1 MGKPMEMSELEHI
14 IDERAKAQCEA
25 VKNDLQKELGAG
37 VSQAQIDEAVKKA
50 VAEVTAKAEKDKEE
64 NVKYLEAFK
73 EAVSKDEGNFVKET
87 PVTIVNQ
94 MIASA
99 TSAMGAKG
107 AHNVVQ
113 VSNEEILAQA
123 KKDFPYSKGLHK
135 VLEQKKQL
143 NAGTPSEGGFTVPL
157 AFSGEYIDAL
167 VAKTLIDKLSIRR
180 VPLIH
185 GNLSIP
191 RMDATSAVSW
201 VGEISKGGKTQP
213 TFGEVN
219 MRAKKLKAITAISNT
234 LLNESGVNLEGWIS
248 EDLMRKTRVAL
259 DKALLD
265 GTGTQY
271 QPLGLAN
278 TPNVQTAGSSSTAL
292 ALTTPN
298 DMVALLE
305 QANVNLENVHWLLN
319 PIGESW
325 LRNKAFASG
334 PFAWS
339 DEMARTGKLRGFDF
353 HASSTV
359 AFTPKAGAAEAYAD
373 FWLGDFA
380 EMMFGVAR
388 DITIEISR
396 EGSFT
401 NNGQTISA
409 FDQDLTLIRLI
420 TECDFAC
427 RQPKAFV
434 HGTFAEK

>member
-1 MGKPMEMSELEHI
+1 MAMEMKELERI
-14 IDERAKAQCEA
+14 IDERSKAQSEA
-25 VKNDLQKELGAG
+25 VVSELKKELGA
-37 VSQAQIDEAVKKA
+37 VPQAQIDEAVAKA
-50 VAEVTAKAEKDKEE
+50 VKEVTAKAEKDKSE
-64 NVKYLEAFK
+64 NIAYLEAFK
-73 EAVSKDEGNFVKET
+73 EAVSKDEKSFVKET

-99 TSAMGAKG
+99 ASAMGAKG
-107 AHNVVQ
+107 AHNVAQ
-113 VSNEEILAQA
+113 VSDEDILAQA
-123 KKDFPYSKGLHK
+123 KKDFPYSKALHR

-143 NAGTPSEGGFTVPL
+143 NAGVPSEGGFTVPL

-167 VAKTLIDKLSIRR
+167 TAKTLIDKLNIRK

-201 VGEISKGGKTQP
+201 VGEITKGGKTQP

-234 LLNESGVNLEGWIS
+234 LLNESGVNLEGWIA
-248 EDLMRKTRVAL
+248 EDLMRKARIAL
-259 DKALLD
+259 DNAMLN
-265 GTGTQY
+265 GTGSQY

-278 TPNVQTAGSSSTAL
+278 NSAVQTTGGSTTAL

-305 QANVNLENVHWLLN
+305 QQNVNLENVHWLLN

-325 LRNKAFASG
+325 LRNKAFSSG

-353 HASSTV
+353 HSSSTV
-359 AFTPKAGAAEAYAD
+359 AYTPAAGGAEAYAD

-396 EGSFT
+396 EGSFQDGG
-401 NNGQTISA
+401 NTISA

>member
-1 MGKPMEMSELEHI
+1 MEMKELVRI
-14 IDERAKAQCEA
+14 IDERSKAQAES
-25 VKNDLQKELGAG
+25 VKADLQKELGAG
-37 VSQAQIDEAVKKA
+37 VSQAQIDEAVAKA
-50 VAEVTAKAEKDKEE
+50 VKEVSEKAEKDIAE

-73 EAVSKDEGNFVKET
+73 DAVTSNGGELVKET

-94 MIASA
+94 MIAA
-99 TSAMGAKG
+99 AASAMGSKNAT
-107 AHNVVQ
+107 NINQ

-123 KKDFPYSKGLHK
+123 KKDFPYSKALHN
-135 VLEQKKQL
+135 VLAQKKEL
-143 NAGTPSEGGFTVPL
+143 NAGTPSAGGFTVPL

-167 VAKTLIDKLSIRR
+167 TANTLIDKLNIRK
-180 VPLIH
+180 VPLVH

-191 RMDATSAVSW
+191 RMDTTSAVGW
-201 VGEISKGGKTQP
+201 VGETSSGVVTQP
-213 TFGEVN
+213 SFGEVN
-219 MRAKKLKAITAISNT
+219 MRAKKLKAITAVSNT

-248 EDLMRKTRVAL
+248 EDLMRKTRIAL
-259 DKALLD
+259 DQAMLY
-265 GTGTQY
+265 GTGSQY

-278 TPNVQTAGSSSTAL
+278 TSGIQTTGSTSTAL

-298 DMVALLE
+298 DMVALLQ

-325 LRNKAFASG
+325 LRNKAFTSG

-339 DEMARTGKLRGFDF
+339 DEMARNKTLRGFDF
-353 HASSTV
+353 VSSSTV
-359 AFTPKAGAAEAYAD
+359 SYTDTATDYAD
-373 FWLGDFA
+373 FWIGDFA
-380 EMMFGVAR
+380 EMMFGVSR
-388 DITIEISR
+388 DLTIEMSR

-401 NNGQTISA
+401 DGGTIVNA

-434 HGTFAEK
+434 KGTFSVS

>member
-1 MGKPMEMSELEHI
+1 MKMEMEDLERL
-14 IDERAKAQCEA
+14 IDERSKAQAEQ
-25 VKNDLQKELGAG
+25 VTKDLQKDLGAG
-37 VSQAQIDEAVKKA
+37 VSQAQIDEAVAKA
-50 VAEVTAKAEKDKEE
+50 VAEVNAKAEKDKQE
-64 NVKYLEAFK
+64 NIKYLEAFK
-73 EAVSKDEGNFVKET
+73 EAVSGTDETVVKET

-99 TSAMGAKG
+99 TSAMGATGKS
-107 AHNVVQ
+107 NVAQ
-113 VSNEEILAQA
+113 VSNEEIYQQA
-123 KKDFPYSKGLHK
+123 KKDFPYSKRLHK
-135 VLEQKKQL
+135 VLEQKKTL

-167 VAKTLIDKLSIRR
+167 VANTLIDKLNIRR

-191 RMDATSAVSW
+191 RMDSTSSVGW
-201 VGEISKGGKTQP
+201 VGETSAGVVTQP
-213 TFGEVN
+213 AFGEVN

-248 EDLMRKTRVAL
+248 EDLMRKTKIAL
-259 DKALLD
+259 DDAMLN

-278 TPNVQTAGSSSTAL
+278 NPDIQTTGGTSTAL

-298 DMVALLE
+298 DMVALLQ
-305 QANVNLENVHWLLN
+305 QANVRLENVHWLLN

-325 LRNKAFASG
+325 LRNKAFSSG

-353 HASSTV
+353 HSSSTV
-359 AFTPKAGAAEAYAD
+359 KFTDASPDYAD

-380 EMMFGVAR
+380 EMMFGIAR
-388 DITIEISR
+388 DITIEISK
-396 EGSFT
+396 EGSFSSG
-401 NNGQTISA
+401 GQTVSA

-434 HGTFAEK
+434 KGTFSVS

>member
-1 MGKPMEMSELEHI
+1 MELKELENM
-14 IDERAKAQCEA
+14 IDQRTAKQIEA
-25 VKNDLQKELGAG
+25 VKAEMKGAA
-37 VSQAQIDEAVKKA
+37 VPQAQIDEIVSKA
-50 VAEVTAKAEKDKEE
+50 VAEINAKAEKDKSD

-73 EAVSKDEGNFVKET
+73 EAVGKSGNELVKET
-87 PVTIVNQ
+87 PITIVNQ

-99 TSAMGAKG
+99 ASAMGSKG
-107 AHNVVQ
+107 VNNVNQ
-113 VSNEEILAQA
+113 LSSKDILGQA
-123 KKDFPYSKGLHK
+123 KKDFPYSKALHN
-135 VLEQKKQL
+135 VLSAKAL
-143 NAGTPSEGGFTVPL
+143 NEGTPSDGGFTVPL

-167 VAKTLIDKLSIRR
+167 TANTLIDKLNIRK
-180 VPLIH
+180 VPLVH

-191 RMDATSAVSW
+191 RMDTTSSVSW
-201 VGEISKGGKTQP
+201 VGEISSAGATQP

-219 MRAKKLKAITAISNT
+219 MKAKKLKAVTAVSNT
-234 LLNESGVNLEGWIS
+234 LLNDSGVNLEGWIA
-248 EDLMRKTRVAL
+248 EDLMRKTRIAL
-259 DKALLD
+259 DEALLN
-265 GTGTQY
+265 GTGSQH

-278 TPNVQTAGSSSTAL
+278 NEDVQETGSSSTAL

-298 DMVALLE
+298 DMVALLQ
-305 QANVNLENVHWLLN
+305 QANVKLENVHWLLN

-325 LRNKAFASG
+325 LRNKAFTSG

-339 DEMARTGKLRGFDF
+339 DEMARTGKLRGYDF
-353 HASSTV
+353 HSSSTV
-359 AFTPKAGAAEAYAD
+359 SYNYNSGSPYAD

-388 DITIEISR
+388 DISIEMSR

-401 NNGQTISA
+401 SGGEIVNA

-434 HGTFAEK
+434 HGTFSEQ

>member
-1 MGKPMEMSELEHI
+1 MKMEMEDLERM
-14 IDERAKAQCEA
+14 IDERSKTQAEQVTK
-25 VKNDLQKELGAG
+25 DLQKNLGAT
-37 VSQAQIDEAVKKA
+37 VSQAQIDEAVKTA
-50 VAEVTAKAEKDKEE
+50 LAEINAKAEKDKAE
-64 NVKYLEAFK
+64 NVAYLEAFK
-73 EAVSKDEGNFVKET
+73 EAVKGNGDELVKET
-87 PVTIVNQ
+87 PVSIVNQ

-107 AHNVVQ
+107 AHNVAQ
-113 VSNEEILAQA
+113 VSDDEILAQA
-123 KKDFPYSKGLHK
+123 KKDFPYSKRLHK
-135 VLEQKKQL
+135 VLEQKKTL

-167 VAKTLIDKLSIRR
+167 LANTLIDKLNIRR

-191 RMDATSAVSW
+191 RMDTTSAVGW
-201 VGEISKGGKTQP
+201 VGETSNGVVTQP
-213 TFGEVN
+213 SFGEVN
-219 MRAKKLKAITAISNT
+219 MRAKKLKAITPISNT
-234 LLNESGVNLEGWIS
+234 LLNESGVNLEGWIA
-248 EDLMRKTRVAL
+248 EDLMRKTQIAL
-259 DKALLD
+259 DEAMLN
-265 GTGTQY
+265 GTGSQY

-278 TPNVQTAGSSSTAL
+278 NANVQTAGGSTTAL

-298 DMVALLE
+298 DLVALLE
-305 QANVNLENVHWLLN
+305 QANVRLENVHWLLN

-325 LRNKAFASG
+325 LRNKAFSSG

-353 HASSTV
+353 HSSSTV
-359 AFTPKAGAAEAYAD
+359 KFTKATAPAKDYAD

-380 EMMFGVAR
+380 EMMFGIAR

-396 EGSFT
+396 EGSFSS
-401 NNGQTISA
+401 NGQTVSA

-434 HGTFAEK
+434 HGTFAEA

>member
-1 MGKPMEMSELEHI
+1 MEMKDLERI
-14 IDERAKAQCEA
+14 IDERSKAQCEA
-25 VKNDLQKELGAG
+25 VKSELQKELGAG
-37 VSQAQIDEAVKKA
+37 VNQAQIDEAVAKA
-50 VAEVTAKAEKDKEE
+50 VKEVTAKAESDKAES
-64 NVKYLEAFK
+64 VKYLEAFK
-73 EAVSKDEGNFVKET
+73 EAVSKDEKPLVKET

-99 TSAMGAKG
+99 AAAMGAKD
-107 AHNVVQ
+107 AHNVAQ
-113 VSNEEILAQA
+113 VSNEEILNQA
-123 KKDFPYSKGLHK
+123 KKDFPYSKALHR
-135 VLEQKKQL
+135 VLETKKQL
-143 NAGTPSEGGFTVPL
+143 NAGTPSAGGFTVPL

-167 VAKTLIDKLSIRR
+167 TAKTLIDKLNIRK

-201 VGEISKGGKTQP
+201 VGETATGGKTQP

-234 LLNESGVNLEGWIS
+234 LLRESGVNLEGWIA
-248 EDLMRKTRVAL
+248 EDLMRKTRIAL
-259 DKALLD
+259 DDAMLN

-271 QPLGLAN
+271 MPLGLAN
-278 TPNVQTAGSSSTAL
+278 NANIQTTGSTGTSL

-353 HASSTV
+353 HSSSTV
-359 AFTPKAGAAEAYAD
+359 KYDATGTPYAD

-380 EMMFGVAR
+380 EMMFGVAH

-396 EGSFT
+396 EGSFNDGGT
-401 NNGQTISA
+401 VVNA

-434 HGTFAEK
+434 KGTFTA

>member
-1 MGKPMEMSELEHI
+1 MAMEMKELERI
-14 IDERAKAQCEA
+14 IDERSAKQVEA
-25 VKNDLQKELGAG
+25 VKADLQKELSNGI
-37 VSQAQIDEAVKKA
+37 SQAQIDEAVAKA
-50 VAEVTAKAEKDKEE
+50 VSEINAKAEKDKNE

-73 EAVSKDEGNFVKET
+73 EAVSKDEKSFVKET

-99 TSAMGAKG
+99 ASAMGTKG
-107 AHNVVQ
+107 AHNVAQ
-113 VSNEEILAQA
+113 VSNEEILVQA
-123 KKDFPYSKGLHK
+123 KKDFPYSKALHN
-135 VLEQKKQL
+135 VLAQKKEL

-167 VAKTLIDKLSIRR
+167 TANTLIDKLNIRK
-180 VPLIH
+180 VPLVH

-191 RMDATSAVSW
+191 RMDTTSAVSW
-201 VGEISKGGKTQP
+201 VGETSKDGDTQP

-234 LLNESGVNLEGWIS
+234 LLNESGVNLEGWIA
-248 EDLMRKTRVAL
+248 EDLMRKARIAL
-259 DKALLD
+259 DDAMLN
-265 GTGTQY
+265 GTGTLY
-271 QPLGLAN
+271 QPLGLKNNAA
-278 TPNVQTAGSSSTAL
+278 VQATGGSTTAL

-305 QANVNLENVHWLLN
+305 QANVRMENVHWLLN

-325 LRNKAFASG
+325 LRNKAFTSG

-353 HASSTV
+353 HSSSTV
-359 AFTPKAGAAEAYAD
+359 GYTAAAGGASAYAD
-373 FWLGDFA
+373 FWIGDFA
-380 EMMFGVAR
+380 EMMFGVGR

-396 EGSFT
+396 EGSFQSGG
-401 NNGQTISA
+401 NTISA

-434 HGTFAEK
+434 RGTFAES

>member
-1 MGKPMEMSELEHI
+1 MEMKELERI
-14 IDERAKAQCEA
+14 IDERSKAQAES
-25 VKNDLQKELGAG
+25 VKADLQKELGAG
-37 VSQAQIDEAVKKA
+37 VSQAQIDEAVAKA
-50 VAEVTAKAEKDKEE
+50 VKEVSEKAEKDKAE

-73 EAVSKDEGNFVKET
+73 DAVTSNGGELVKET

-99 TSAMGAKG
+99 ASAMGSKNAT
-107 AHNVVQ
+107 NINQ

-123 KKDFPYSKGLHK
+123 KKDFPYSKALHN
-135 VLEQKKQL
+135 VLAQKKEL
-143 NAGTPSEGGFTVPL
+143 NAGTPSAGGFTVPL

-167 VAKTLIDKLSIRR
+167 TANTLIDKLNIRK
-180 VPLIH
+180 VPLVH

-191 RMDATSAVSW
+191 RMDTTSAVGW
-201 VGEISKGGKTQP
+201 VGETSGGVVTQP
-213 TFGEVN
+213 SFGEVN
-219 MRAKKLKAITAISNT
+219 MRAKKLKAITAVSNT

-248 EDLMRKTRVAL
+248 EDLMRKTRIAL
-259 DKALLD
+259 DQAMLY
-265 GTGTQY
+265 GTGSQY

-278 TPNVQTAGSSSTAL
+278 TTGIQTTGSTSTAL

-298 DMVALLE
+298 DMVALLQ

-325 LRNKAFASG
+325 LRNKAFTSG

-339 DEMARTGKLRGFDF
+339 DEMARNKTLRGFDF
-353 HASSTV
+353 VSSSTV
-359 AFTPKAGAAEAYAD
+359 SYTDTTPDYAD
-373 FWLGDFA
+373 FWIGDFA
-380 EMMFGVAR
+380 EMMFGVSR
-388 DITIEISR
+388 DLTIEMSR

-401 NNGQTISA
+401 DGGTVVNA

-434 HGTFAEK
+434 KGTFSVS

>member
-1 MGKPMEMSELEHI
+1 MEMKELERV
-14 IDERAKAQCEA
+14 IDERSQVQAKAIAE
-25 VKNDLQKELGAG
+25 DLKKELGN
-37 VSQAQIDEAVKKA
+37 VPQAQIDEAVEKA
-50 VAEVTAKAEKDKEE
+50 VSKINAKAENDKAE

-73 EAVSKDEGNFVKET
+73 EAVSKDENNFVKET

-99 TSAMGAKG
+99 AAAMGTKN
-107 AHNVVQ
+107 AHNVAQ

-123 KKDFPYSKGLHK
+123 KKDFPYSKALHR
-135 VLEQKKQL
+135 VLETKKAL

-167 VAKTLIDKLSIRR
+167 TATTLIDKLNIRK
-180 VPLIH
+180 VPLVH

-191 RMDATSAVSW
+191 RMDSTSAVSW
-201 VGEISKGGKTQP
+201 VGEMSNAGKTQP

-219 MRAKKLKAITAISNT
+219 MRAKKLKAVTAISNS

-248 EDLMRKTRVAL
+248 EDLIRKTRIAL
-259 DKALLD
+259 DDAMLN
-265 GTGTQY
+265 GSGSQY

-278 TPNVQTAGSSSTAL
+278 NPAIQTTGSSGTAL

-305 QANVNLENVHWLLN
+305 QANVKLENVHWLLN

-325 LRNKAFASG
+325 LRNKAFSSG

-353 HASSTV
+353 HSSSTV
-359 AFTPKAGAAEAYAD
+359 KYDGTGTPYAD
-373 FWLGDFA
+373 FWIGDFA

-388 DITIEISR
+388 DISIEISR
-396 EGSFT
+396 EGSYT
-401 NNGQTISA
+401 DGGNVVNA

-434 HGTFAEK
+434 KGTFQA

>member
-1 MGKPMEMSELEHI
+1 MAMEMKELERI
-14 IDERAKAQCEA
+14 IDERSAKQAEA
-25 VKNDLQKELGAG
+25 VKADLQKELSNGI
-37 VSQAQIDEAVKKA
+37 SQAQIDEAVSKA
-50 VAEVTAKAEKDKEE
+50 VAEINAKAEKDKSE

-73 EAVSKDEGNFVKET
+73 EAVSKDEKSFVKET

-99 TSAMGAKG
+99 ASAMGAKG
-107 AHNVVQ
+107 AHNVAQ

-123 KKDFPYSKGLHK
+123 KKDFPYSKALHN
-135 VLEQKKQL
+135 VLAQKKEL

-167 VAKTLIDKLSIRR
+167 TANTLIDKLNIRK
-180 VPLIH
+180 VPLVH

-191 RMDATSAVSW
+191 RMDTTSAVSW
-201 VGEISKGGKTQP
+201 VGETSTGGSTQP
-213 TFGEVN
+213 VFGEVN

-234 LLNESGVNLEGWIS
+234 LLNESGVNLEGWIA
-248 EDLMRKTRVAL
+248 EDLMRKARIAL
-259 DKALLD
+259 DNAMLN

-278 TPNVQTAGSSSTAL
+278 NASIQSTGTSSTAL

-305 QANVNLENVHWLLN
+305 QQNVRMENVHWLLN

-325 LRNKAFASG
+325 LRNKAFTSG

-353 HASSTV
+353 HSSSTV
-359 AFTPKAGAAEAYAD
+359 AYTPAAGTAAAYAD
-373 FWLGDFA
+373 FWLGDFS
-380 EMMFGVAR
+380 EMMFGVGR
-388 DITIEISR
+388 DITIEISK
-396 EGSFT
+396 EGSFQSGGAT
-401 NNGQTISA
+401 VSA

-434 HGTFAEK
+434 RGTFAEQ

>member
-1 MGKPMEMSELEHI
+1 MDMKELERI
-14 IDERAKAQCEA
+14 IDERSKAQAES
-25 VKNDLQKELGAG
+25 VKADLQKELGAG
-37 VSQAQIDEAVKKA
+37 VSQAQIDEAVAKA
-50 VAEVTAKAEKDKEE
+50 VKEVSEKAEKDKAE

-73 EAVSKDEGNFVKET
+73 DAVTSNGGELVKET

-99 TSAMGAKG
+99 ASAMGSKNAT
-107 AHNVVQ
+107 NINQ

-123 KKDFPYSKGLHK
+123 KKDFPYSKALHN
-135 VLEQKKQL
+135 VLAQKKEL
-143 NAGTPSEGGFTVPL
+143 NAGTPSAGGFTVPL

-167 VAKTLIDKLSIRR
+167 TANTLIDKLNIRK
-180 VPLIH
+180 VPLVH

-191 RMDATSAVSW
+191 RMDTTSAVGW
-201 VGEISKGGKTQP
+201 VGETSSGVVTQP
-213 TFGEVN
+213 SFGEVN
-219 MRAKKLKAITAISNT
+219 MRAKKLKAITAVSNT

-248 EDLMRKTRVAL
+248 EDLMRKTRIAL
-259 DKALLD
+259 DQAMLY
-265 GTGTQY
+265 GTGSQY

-278 TPNVQTAGSSSTAL
+278 TTGIQTTGSTSTAL

-298 DMVALLE
+298 DMVALLQ

-325 LRNKAFASG
+325 LRNKAFTSG

-339 DEMARTGKLRGFDF
+339 DEMARNKTLRGFDF
-353 HASSTV
+353 VSSSTV
-359 AFTPKAGAAEAYAD
+359 SYTDTATDYAD
-373 FWLGDFA
+373 FWIGDFA
-380 EMMFGVAR
+380 EMMFGVSR
-388 DITIEISR
+388 DLTIEMSR

-401 NNGQTISA
+401 DGGTVVNA

-434 HGTFAEK
+434 KGTFSVS

>member
-1 MGKPMEMSELEHI
+1 MEDLERM
-14 IDERAKAQCEA
+14 IDDRSKAQAEQ
-25 VKNDLQKELGAG
+25 VTKDLQKNFGAT
-37 VSQAQIDEAVKKA
+37 VSQKQIDEAVKTA
-50 VAEVTAKAEKDKEE
+50 VAEINAKAEKDKAE
-64 NVKYLEAFK
+64 NAAYLEAFK
-73 EAVSKDEGNFVKET
+73 EAGKGNGDELVKET
-87 PVTIVNQ
+87 PVTIVYQ

-113 VSNEEILAQA
+113 VSDEEILAQA
-123 KKDFPYSKGLHK
+123 KKDFPYSKRLHK
-135 VLEQKKQL
+135 VLEQKKTL

-167 VAKTLIDKLSIRR
+167 LANTLIDKLNIRR

-191 RMDATSAVSW
+191 RMDTTSAVGW
-201 VGEISKGGKTQP
+201 VGETSSGAVTLP
-213 TFGEVN
+213 SFGEVN
-219 MRAKKLKAITAISNT
+219 MRAKKLKAITPISNT
-234 LLNESGVNLEGWIS
+234 LLNESGVNLEGWIA
-248 EDLMRKTRVAL
+248 EDLMRKTKIAL
-259 DKALLD
+259 DEAMLN
-265 GTGTQY
+265 GTGSQY

-278 TPNVQTAGSSSTAL
+278 NPNIQTAGGSTTAL

-298 DMVALLE
+298 DLVALLE
-305 QANVNLENVHWLLN
+305 QANVRLENVHWLLN

-325 LRNKAFASG
+325 LRNKAFSSG

-353 HASSTV
+353 HSSSTV
-359 AFTPKAGAAEAYAD
+359 KFTKAATPAKDYAD

-380 EMMFGVAR
+380 EMMFGIAR

-401 NNGQTISA
+401 SKGQTVSA

-434 HGTFAEK
+434 HGTFAEA

>member
-1 MGKPMEMSELEHI
+1 MEMKDLERI
-14 IDERAKAQCEA
+14 IDERSKAQCEA
-25 VKNDLQKELGAG
+25 VKSELQKELGAG
-37 VSQAQIDEAVKKA
+37 VNQAQIDEAVAKA
-50 VAEVTAKAEKDKEE
+50 VKEVTAKAESDKAES
-64 NVKYLEAFK
+64 VKYLEAFK
-73 EAVSKDEGNFVKET
+73 EAVSKDEKPLVKET

-99 TSAMGAKG
+99 AAAMGAKD
-107 AHNVVQ
+107 AHNVAQ
-113 VSNEEILAQA
+113 VSNEEILNQA
-123 KKDFPYSKGLHK
+123 KKDFPYSKALHR
-135 VLEQKKQL
+135 VLETKKQL
-143 NAGTPSEGGFTVPL
+143 NAGTPSAGGFTVPL

-167 VAKTLIDKLSIRR
+167 TAKTLIDKLNIRK

-201 VGEISKGGKTQP
+201 VGEIATGGKTQP

-234 LLNESGVNLEGWIS
+234 LLRESGVNLEGWIA
-248 EDLMRKTRVAL
+248 EDLMRKTRIAL
-259 DKALLD
+259 DDAMLN

-271 QPLGLAN
+271 MPLGLAN
-278 TPNVQTAGSSSTAL
+278 NANIQTTGSTGTSL

-353 HASSTV
+353 HSSSTV
-359 AFTPKAGAAEAYAD
+359 KYDATGTPYAD

-380 EMMFGVAR
+380 EMMFGVAH

-396 EGSFT
+396 EGSFNDGGT
-401 NNGQTISA
+401 VVNA

-434 HGTFAEK
+434 KGTFTA

>member
-1 MGKPMEMSELEHI
+1 MEMKELERI
-14 IDERAKAQCEA
+14 IDERSKAQAEA
-25 VKNDLQKELGAG
+25 VKTDLQKELGAG
-37 VSQAQIDEAVKKA
+37 VSQAQIDEAVAKA
-50 VAEVTAKAEKDKEE
+50 VKEVSEKAEKDKAE

-73 EAVSKDEGNFVKET
+73 DAVTSNGGELVKET
-87 PVTIVNQ
+87 PVSIVNQ

-99 TSAMGAKG
+99 ASAMGSKNAT
-107 AHNVVQ
+107 NISQ

-123 KKDFPYSKGLHK
+123 KKDFPYSKALHN
-135 VLEQKKQL
+135 VLAQKKEL
-143 NAGTPSEGGFTVPL
+143 NAGTPSAGGFTVPL

-167 VAKTLIDKLSIRR
+167 TANTLIDKLNIRK
-180 VPLIH
+180 VPLVH

-191 RMDATSAVSW
+191 RMDTTSAVGW
-201 VGEISKGGKTQP
+201 VGETSGGVVTQP
-213 TFGEVN
+213 SFGEVN
-219 MRAKKLKAITAISNT
+219 MRAKKLKAITAVSNT

-248 EDLMRKTRVAL
+248 EDLMRKTRIAL
-259 DKALLD
+259 DQAMLY

-278 TPNVQTAGSSSTAL
+278 TSGIQTTGSTSTAL

-298 DMVALLE
+298 DMVALLQ

-325 LRNKAFASG
+325 LRNKAFSSG

-339 DEMARTGKLRGFDF
+339 DEMARNKTLRGFDF
-353 HASSTV
+353 VSSSTV
-359 AFTPKAGAAEAYAD
+359 SYTDTATDYAD
-373 FWLGDFA
+373 FWIGDFA
-380 EMMFGVAR
+380 EMMFGVSR
-388 DITIEISR
+388 DLTIEMSR

-401 NNGQTISA
+401 DGGTVVNA

-434 HGTFAEK
+434 KGTFSVS

>member
-1 MGKPMEMSELEHI
+1 MEMKELERI
-14 IDERAKAQCEA
+14 IDERSKAQAES
-25 VKNDLQKELGAG
+25 VKADLQKELGAG
-37 VSQAQIDEAVKKA
+37 VSQAQIDEAVAKA
-50 VAEVTAKAEKDKEE
+50 VKEVTEKAEKDKAE

-73 EAVSKDEGNFVKET
+73 DAVTSNGGDLVKET

-94 MIASA
+94 MIAA
-99 TSAMGAKG
+99 AASAMGSKNAT
-107 AHNVVQ
+107 NINQ

-123 KKDFPYSKGLHK
+123 KKDFPYSKALHN
-135 VLEQKKQL
+135 VLAQKKEL
-143 NAGTPSEGGFTVPL
+143 NAGTPSAGGFTVPL

-167 VAKTLIDKLSIRR
+167 TANTLIDKLNIRK
-180 VPLIH
+180 VPLVH

-191 RMDATSAVSW
+191 RMDTTSAVGW
-201 VGEISKGGKTQP
+201 VGETSSGVVTQP
-213 TFGEVN
+213 SFGEVN
-219 MRAKKLKAITAISNT
+219 MRAKKLKAITAVSNT

-248 EDLMRKTRVAL
+248 EDLMRKTRIAL
-259 DKALLD
+259 DQAMLY
-265 GTGTQY
+265 GTGSQY

-278 TPNVQTAGSSSTAL
+278 TSGIQTTGSASTAL

-298 DMVALLE
+298 DMVALLQ

-325 LRNKAFASG
+325 LRNKAFSSG

-339 DEMARTGKLRGFDF
+339 DEMARNKTLRGFDF
-353 HASSTV
+353 VSSSTV
-359 AFTPKAGAAEAYAD
+359 SYTDIAIDYAD
-373 FWLGDFA
+373 FWIGDFA
-380 EMMFGVAR
+380 EMMFGVSR
-388 DITIEISR
+388 DLTIEMSR

-401 NNGQTISA
+401 DGGTVVNA

-434 HGTFAEK
+434 KGTFSLS

>member
-1 MGKPMEMSELEHI
+1 MEMKELERI
-14 IDERAKAQCEA
+14 IDERSKAQAEA
-25 VKNDLQKELGAG
+25 VKTDLQKELGAG
-37 VSQAQIDEAVKKA
+37 VSQAQIDEAVAKA
-50 VAEVTAKAEKDKEE
+50 VKEISEKAEKDKAE

-73 EAVSKDEGNFVKET
+73 DAVTSNGGDLVKET

-99 TSAMGAKG
+99 ASAMGSKNAT
-107 AHNVVQ
+107 NINQ

-123 KKDFPYSKGLHK
+123 KKDFPYSKALHN
-135 VLEQKKQL
+135 VLAQKKEL
-143 NAGTPSEGGFTVPL
+143 NAGTPSAGGFTVPL

-167 VAKTLIDKLSIRR
+167 TANTLIDKLNIRK
-180 VPLIH
+180 VPLVH

-191 RMDATSAVSW
+191 RMDTTSAVGW
-201 VGEISKGGKTQP
+201 VGETSGGVVTQP
-213 TFGEVN
+213 SFGEVN
-219 MRAKKLKAITAISNT
+219 MRAKKLKAITAVSNT

-248 EDLMRKTRVAL
+248 EDLMRKTRIAL
-259 DKALLD
+259 DQAMLY
-265 GTGTQY
+265 GTGSQY

-278 TPNVQTAGSSSTAL
+278 TTGIQTTGSTSTAL

-298 DMVALLE
+298 DMVALLQ

-325 LRNKAFASG
+325 LRNKAFTSG

-339 DEMARTGKLRGFDF
+339 DEMARNKTLRGFDF
-353 HASSTV
+353 VSSSTV
-359 AFTPKAGAAEAYAD
+359 SYTDTATDYAD
-373 FWLGDFA
+373 FWIGDFA
-380 EMMFGVAR
+380 EMMFGVSR
-388 DITIEISR
+388 DLTIEMSR

-401 NNGQTISA
+401 DGGTVVNA

-434 HGTFAEK
+434 KGTFSVS

>member
-1 MGKPMEMSELEHI
+1 MKMEMEDLERM
-14 IDERAKAQCEA
+14 IDERSKAQAEQA
-25 VKNDLQKELGAG
+25 TKDLQKNLGAT
-37 VSQAQIDEAVKKA
+37 VSQAQIDEAVKTA
-50 VAEVTAKAEKDKEE
+50 LAEINAKAEKDKAE
-64 NVKYLEAFK
+64 NVAYLEAFK
-73 EAVSKDEGNFVKET
+73 EAVKGNGDELVKET

-107 AHNVVQ
+107 AHNVAQ

-123 KKDFPYSKGLHK
+123 KKDFPYSKRLHK
-135 VLEQKKQL
+135 VLEQKKTL
-143 NAGTPSEGGFTVPL
+143 EAGTPSDGGFTVPL

-167 VAKTLIDKLSIRR
+167 LANTLIDKLNIRR

-191 RMDATSAVSW
+191 RMDTTSAVGW
-201 VGEISKGGKTQP
+201 VGETSKGVVTQP
-213 TFGEVN
+213 SFGEVN
-219 MRAKKLKAITAISNT
+219 MRAKKLKAITPISNT
-234 LLNESGVNLEGWIS
+234 LLNESGVNLEGWIA
-248 EDLMRKTRVAL
+248 EDLMRKTQIAL
-259 DKALLD
+259 DEAMLN
-265 GTGTQY
+265 GTGSQY

-278 TPNVQTAGSSSTAL
+278 NANVQTAGGSTTAL

-298 DMVALLE
+298 DLVALLE
-305 QANVNLENVHWLLN
+305 QENVRLENVHWLLN

-325 LRNKAFASG
+325 LRNKAFSSG

-353 HASSTV
+353 HSSSTV
-359 AFTPKAGAAEAYAD
+359 KFTKATAPAKDYAD

-380 EMMFGVAR
+380 EMMFGIAR

-396 EGSFT
+396 EGSFSS
-401 NNGQTISA
+401 NGQTVSA

-434 HGTFAEK
+434 HGTFAEA

>member
-1 MGKPMEMSELEHI
+1 MEMKELERI
-14 IDERAKAQCEA
+14 IDERSKAQAEA
-25 VKNDLQKELGAG
+25 VKTDLQKELGAG
-37 VSQAQIDEAVKKA
+37 VSQAQIDEAVAKA
-50 VAEVTAKAEKDKEE
+50 VKEISEKAEKDKAE

-73 EAVSKDEGNFVKET
+73 DAVTSNGGDLVKET

-99 TSAMGAKG
+99 ASAMGSKNAT
-107 AHNVVQ
+107 NINQ

-123 KKDFPYSKGLHK
+123 KKDFPYSKALHN
-135 VLEQKKQL
+135 VLAQKKEL
-143 NAGTPSEGGFTVPL
+143 NAGTPSAGGFTVPL

-167 VAKTLIDKLSIRR
+167 TANTLIDKLNIRK
-180 VPLIH
+180 VPLVH

-191 RMDATSAVSW
+191 RMDTTSAVGW
-201 VGEISKGGKTQP
+201 VGETSSGVVTQP
-213 TFGEVN
+213 SFGEVN
-219 MRAKKLKAITAISNT
+219 MRAKKLKAITAVSNT

-248 EDLMRKTRVAL
+248 EDLMRKTRIAL
-259 DKALLD
+259 DQAMLY
-265 GTGTQY
+265 GTGSQY

-278 TPNVQTAGSSSTAL
+278 TTGIQTTGSTSTAL

-298 DMVALLE
+298 DMVALLQ

-325 LRNKAFASG
+325 LRNKAFTSG

-339 DEMARTGKLRGFDF
+339 DEMARNKTLRGFDF
-353 HASSTV
+353 VSSSTV
-359 AFTPKAGAAEAYAD
+359 SYTDTATDYAD
-373 FWLGDFA
+373 FWIGDFA
-380 EMMFGVAR
+380 EMMFGVSR
-388 DITIEISR
+388 DLTIEMSR

-401 NNGQTISA
+401 DGGTVVNA

-434 HGTFAEK
+434 KGTFSVS

>member
-1 MGKPMEMSELEHI
+1 MEMKELERI
-14 IDERAKAQCEA
+14 IDERSKAMVDSAKTEIE
-25 VKNDLQKELGAG
+25 KTLGAG
-37 VSQAQIDEAVKKA
+37 VPQAQIDEAVKKA
-50 VAEVTAKAEKDKEE
+50 VAEITAKADADKAE

-73 EAVSKDEGNFVKET
+73 EAVTKNDDALVKET

-99 TSAMGAKG
+99 TSAMGATGKS
-107 AHNVVQ
+107 NVAQ
-113 VSNEEILAQA
+113 VSNDEILAQA

-167 VAKTLIDKLSIRR
+167 VATTLIDKLNIRR

-191 RMDATSAVSW
+191 RMDSTSAVSW
-201 VGEISKGGKTQP
+201 VGETSKGGKTQP

-248 EDLMRKTRVAL
+248 EDLMRKTRIAL
-259 DKALLD
+259 DDAMIN
-265 GTGTQY
+265 GTGSQY

-278 TPNVQTAGSSSTAL
+278 NANIQTTGSSTTAL

-305 QANVNLENVHWLLN
+305 QANVRLENVHWLLN

-325 LRNKAFASG
+325 LRNKAFSSG

-353 HASSTV
+353 HSSSTIKYV
-359 AFTPKAGAAEAYAD
+359 PADDPAKAYAD

-396 EGSFT
+396 EGSFQDGG
-401 NNGQTISA
+401 NTISA

-434 HGTFAEK
+434 HGTFAES